1 MERVNMLTKQRKIF
15 LEQLY
20 NLIDNQFKKQRI
32 ELKEKTVGEI
42 IEELENNSDYI
53 QRIFINAPWGM
64 GKTYFAKAFKE
75 KIINENSTKNEK
87 KKLIL

>member
-53 QRIFINAPWGM
+53 QRIFINATWGM

-75 KIINENSTKNEK
+75 KIINENSTKNEE

>member
-20 NLIDNQFKKQRI
+20 YLIDNQFKKQRI

-75 KIINENSTKNEK
+75 KIINENSTKNEE

>member
-75 KIINENSTKNEK
+75 KIINENSTKNEE